1 MSSTMTDQVQ
11 DFLNRMAKVERDL
24 GHPFVEPR
32 DAATLILIDRS
43 DREPKVL
50 LGRRHPSSKF
60 MPGMF
65 VFPGGRTEPLDRAM
79 PAISELHPDAEKKL
93 LTRVKETPGG
103 YARGFPL
110 AALRETAEETGLL
123 IGVKRDEPPA
133 TPGGLWGEFAKARVF
148 PDLGELYFVARA
160 ITPPGRTRR
169 FDSRFFTTDAS
180 AVAHRIEGA
189 VAPDSEL
196 VELVWMPV
204 SQAKTLKDMPIV
216 TGVVLDEL
224 ANRVRAGMGHDL
236 PVPMYYMEN
245 GKFFR
250 ELL

>member
-1 MSSTMTDQVQ
+1 MRDTTDQAQ
-11 DFLNRMAKVERDL
+11 DFLRRMAAVERDL
-24 GHPFVEPR
+24 GHPHVEPR

-50 LGRRHPSSKF
+50 LGRRHPDSKF

-65 VFPGGRTEPLDRAM
+65 VFPGGRTEPLDRAV

-93 LTRVKETPGG
+93 LTRVKETPSA

-123 IGVKRDEPPA
+123 IGVKRDELPES
-133 TPGGLWGEFAKARVF
+133 PGGLWEEFAKARVF
-148 PDLGELYFVARA
+148 PDLGELHFVARA

-180 AVAHRIEGA
+180 SVAHRIEG
-189 VAPDSEL
+189 VVGPNSEL

-224 ANRVRAGMGHDL
+224 TNRVAAGMTHDL
-236 PVPMYYMEN
+236 PVPMYFMED

>member
-1 MSSTMTDQVQ
+1 
-11 DFLNRMAKVERDL
+11 MAAVERDL
-24 GHPFVEPR
+24 GHPFVEPH

-50 LGRRHPSSKF
+50 LGRRHPDSKF
-60 MPGMF
+60 MPGML
-65 VFPGGRTEPLDRAM
+65 VFPGGRTEPLDRTM
-79 PAISELHPDAEKKL
+79 PAISELHPDVEKKL
-93 LTRVKETPGG
+93 ITRVKETPGG

-133 TPGGLWGEFAKARVF
+133 TPGGLWEEFAKARVF

-180 AVAHRIEGA
+180 AVAHRIEG
-189 VAPDSEL
+189 VVGPDSEL

-236 PVPMYYMEN
+236 PVPMYYMEG

>member
-1 MSSTMTDQVQ
+1 MNDPVTDQVK
-11 DFLNRMAKVERDL
+11 DFLSRMAAVERDL

-133 TPGGLWGEFAKARVF
+133 TPGGLWEEFAKARIF

-180 AVAHRIEGA
+180 AVAHRIEG
-189 VAPDSEL
+189 VVGPDSEL

-204 SQAKTLKDMPIV
+204 SQAKALKDMPIV

-224 ANRVRAGMGHDL
+224 ANRVAAGMAHSL

>member
-1 MSSTMTDQVQ
+1 MIDQSADHID
-11 DFLNRMAKVERDL
+11 DFLRRMAEVERDL

-50 LGRRHPSSKF
+50 LGRRHPASKF

-123 IGVKRDEPPA
+123 IGVQGEEPPA
-133 TPGGLWGEFAKARVF
+133 SPGGLWEEFAKARVF

-169 FDSRFFTTDAS
+169 FDARFFMVEADAIAGEIDAS
-180 AVAHRIEGA
+180 HKEELL
-189 VAPDSEL
+189 APAWLTFAEARAL
-196 VELVWMPV
+196 NLMKVTLLALREVELR
-204 SQAKTLKDMPIV
+204 V
-216 TGVVLDEL
+216 TEGGD
-224 ANRVRAGMGHDL
+224 R
-236 PVPMYYMEN
+236 PVPFIRTLH
-245 GKFFR
+245 GKHQMSF
-250 ELL
+250 L

>member
-1 MSSTMTDQVQ
+1 MRDTTDQAQ
-11 DFLNRMAKVERDL
+11 DFLRRMAAVERDL
-24 GHPFVEPR
+24 GHPHVEPR

-50 LGRRHPSSKF
+50 LGRRHPHSKF

-93 LTRVKETPGG
+93 LTRVTETPNA

-123 IGVKRDEPPA
+123 IGVKRDEAPA
-133 TPGGLWGEFAKARVF
+133 SPGGLWEEFAKACIF
-148 PDLGELYFVARA
+148 PDLGELHFVARA

-169 FDSRFFTTDAS
+169 FDSRFFTTDAAS
-180 AVAHRIEGA
+180 VAHRIDG
-189 VAPDSEL
+189 VVGPDSEL

-204 SQAKTLKDMPIV
+204 SQAKTLNDMPIV

-224 ANRVRAGMGHDL
+224 ANRVAAGMAHDL
-236 PVPMYYMEN
+236 PVPLYYMEG

>member
-1 MSSTMTDQVQ
+1 MTDQVE
-11 DFLNRMAKVERDL
+11 DFLRRMALVERDL
-24 GHPFVEPR
+24 THPVVEPR

-43 DREPKVL
+43 GREPKVL
-50 LGRRHPSSKF
+50 LGRRSPNAKF
-60 MPGMF
+60 MPGKF
-65 VFPGGRTEPLDRAM
+65 VFPGGRTEALDRAM
-79 PAISELHPDAEKKL
+79 PAVSELHPDAEKKL
-93 LTRVKETPGG
+93 LSRVKETAPD

-123 IGVKRDEPPA
+123 IGVKRDEPPK
-133 TPGGLWGEFAKARVF
+133 TPGGLWEEFAKAGVH
-148 PDLGELYFVARA
+148 PDLGQFYFVARA
-160 ITPPGRTRR
+160 ITPPGRNRR

-180 AVAHRIEGA
+180 SIAHRIEGA
-189 VAPDSEL
+189 VGPNSEL
-196 VELVWMPV
+196 VELAWMPV
-204 SQAKTLKDMPIV
+204 AEAKTLDMPII

-224 ANRVRAGMGHDL
+224 ANRVAAGMRHNL

>member
-1 MSSTMTDQVQ
+1 MIDPSADQIE
-11 DFLNRMAKVERDL
+11 DFLRRMAGVERDL
-24 GHPFVEPR
+24 DHPFVEPR

-43 DREPKVL
+43 DRQPKVL
-50 LGRRHPSSKF
+50 LGKRHEDSKF

-79 PAISELHPDAEKKL
+79 PAISELHPDVEKKL
-93 LTRVKETPGG
+93 LTRVKETSSN

-133 TPGGLWGEFAKARVF
+133 SPGGLWEEFAKARVF
-148 PDLGELYFVARA
+148 PNLGELFFVARA
-160 ITPPGRTRR
+160 ITPPGRIRR

-180 AVAHRIEGA
+180 SIAHRIEGVVGA
-189 VAPDSEL
+189 DSEL
-196 VELVWMPV
+196 VELVWMSV

-224 ANRVRAGMGHDL
+224 ANRVRAGMGHHL
-236 PVPMYYMEN
+236 PVPMYYME
-245 GKFFR
+245 GGEFFR